1 MTTFI
6 IEKIIVK
13 IGNLKQYLNYLSQ
26 LSKEIESE
34 EKYENDFRLIGNTE
48 RYLQLS
54 AQCVIDVCQLI
65 AVEESIKMVG
75 ENREIVSEL
84 RGRRIITEKTASNL
98 TKMVGM
104 RNVLVHEYGEI
115 DNKMVYETL
124 KNNMNDFEDFIEEIK
139 KYFNK

>member
-6 IEKIIVK
+6 GEKIIVK
-13 IGNLKQYLNYLSQ
+13 IGNLKQYLDYLNQ

-34 EKYENDFRLIGNTE
+34 EKYEKDFHLIGNTE

-54 AQCVIDVCQLI
+54 AQSVIDICQLL

-75 ENREIVSEL
+75 ENREIISVL
-84 RGRRIITEKTASNL
+84 RGKSIITEKTASNL

-104 RNVLVHEYGEI
+104 RNILVHEYGEI
-115 DNKMVYETL
+115 SNKMVYETL
-124 KNNMNDFEDFIEEIK
+124 KNNMNDFEDFIKEILNYFK
-139 KYFNK
+139 K

>member
-13 IGNLKQYLNYLSQ
+13 VGNLKQYLNYLSQ

-34 EKYENDFRLIGNTE
+34 EKYANDFHLIGNTE

-54 AQCVIDVCQLI
+54 VQCVIDICQLL
-65 AVEESIKMVG
+65 AVEESIKMAG
-75 ENREIVSEL
+75 ENREIISVLKEKK
-84 RGRRIITEKTASNL
+84 IITEKTASNL

-104 RNVLVHEYGEI
+104 RNILVHEYGEI
-115 DNKMVYETL
+115 SNKMVYETL
-124 KNNMNDFEDFIEEIK
+124 KNHTKDFEDFIEEIQ
-139 KYFNK
+139 KYLNK